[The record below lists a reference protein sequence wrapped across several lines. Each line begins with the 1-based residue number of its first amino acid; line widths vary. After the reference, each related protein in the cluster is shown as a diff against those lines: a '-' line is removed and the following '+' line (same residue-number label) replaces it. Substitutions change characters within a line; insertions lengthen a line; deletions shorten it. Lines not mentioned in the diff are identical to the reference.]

1 MDNLTFD
8 WWVGFGMK
16 SLWGGNYGG
25 GSISQITRVG
35 DLSDLYPSYAV
46 TNAGFPIVEFPAILS
61 KSITRLTNVLNRV
74 GPPCYFLL
82 WVMQWSNGHRQAMCS
97 IAYSGQEAT
106 H

>member
-35 DLSDLYPSYAV
+35 DLSD
-46 TNAGFPIVEFPAILS
+46 GICIPATLS
-61 KSITRLTNVLNRV
+61 LTR
-74 GPPCYFLL
+74 FFH
-82 WVMQWSNGHRQAMCS
+82 S
-97 IAYSGQEAT
+97 
-106 H
+106 